1 MMSDCEQDKVISA
14 ARLNMADSLTAA
26 LKIKELAQ
34 LSEFLI
40 LISREHWL
48 TQRSAPCHGG
58 HLQN

>member
-26 LKIKELAQ
+26 LKIKELVQ

-40 LISREHWL
+40 LISREH
-48 TQRSAPCHGG
+48 
-58 HLQN
+58 